1 MEGRPLD
8 DDADL
13 IRRTCAGDLRAY
25 DQLVTRYQD
34 VAVRVAHAMTGSD
47 DAHDVVQEAF
57 VKAWRALPRF
67 RQDAAFRPWLLRIVA
82 NEARNARRGAGRRVR
97 LALRA
102 SEDRPSAGAAPS
114 TEETVLIA
122 ERRRVVLAA
131 VESLREADRD
141 VISCRY
147 FVGLSETE
155 TADVLHC
162 RPGTVKSRLA
172 RARARLRVAL
182 DAVSDLTSSDGARHG

>member
-1 MEGRPLD
+1 M
-8 DDADL
+8 
-13 IRRTCAGDLRAY
+13 
-25 DQLVTRYQD
+25 RYQD
-34 VAVRVAHAMTGSD
+34 VAVRVAHVMAGSD
-47 DAHDVVQEAF
+47 DANDVVQEAF

-67 RQDAAFRPWLLRIVA
+67 REDAAFQPWLLRIVA
-82 NEARNARRGAGRRVR
+82 NEARNTRRGAGRRAR

-122 ERRRVVLAA
+122 ERRRAVLRA
-131 VESLREADRD
+131 VESLPEADRD

-182 DAVSDLTSSDGARHG
+182 DAVTDLTSSDGARHG